1 MVIKLIA
8 LKPMAYAGARLKR
21 GDAFEAKHEKDA
33 KLLRAVKLAD
43 FPPPAPIMLKKP
55 AVVDVVVTPVA
66 EPTVYEAHG
75 VLSSVVP
82 VDADMP
88 EEAPKRFLS
97 VRLDPV
103 IRGNAD
109 AAAPKRK
116 RVYARK
122 DMVADE

>member
-66 EPTVYEAHG
+66 EPTVYEDEQDLMVETPA
-75 VLSSVVP
+75 P
-82 VDADMP
+82 
-88 EEAPKRFLS
+88 APK
-97 VRLDPV
+97 
-103 IRGNAD
+103 
-109 AAAPKRK
+109 PKRTYK
-116 RVYARK
+116 RK
-122 DMVADE
+122 DMVAE